1 MVDPMNGTL
10 KAKLSKH
17 PILLDGGLATTLE
30 ARGHDLSRDLWSAAI
45 LTEKPDEIMAVHRA
59 FIDAGSEIITTSS
72 YQVTYLGFAI
82 AGFTHNETTEI
93 LRSSVLLAREAAVAD
108 GVLVAASVGPY
119 GAVLANGA
127 EYRGHYGISPKALR
141 TFHRERLKVLV
152 GAGADLIAFETMP
165 DVDEVEVLLDLM
177 ATDHPDTPFWVAF
190 SCQDETTTNSG
201 QSFADAVRLVS
212 GSDECVAVG
221 VNCSSPRFVTP
232 LLQSADKARGD
243 KPFVVYPNAGRTW
256 DAANRSWLD
265 RGTDRFAASTVR
277 EWVTNGARLVGG
289 CCGIGPSGIATLR
302 KAL

>member
-1 MVDPMNGTL
+1 MDSAL
-10 KAKLSKH
+10 KVRLNKH

-30 ARGHDLSRDLWSAAI
+30 ARGHDLSGELWSAA
-45 LTEKPDEIMAVHRA
+45 LLAEKPDEIIATHRA

-72 YQVTYLGFAI
+72 YQASYPGFAL
-82 AGFTHNETTEI
+82 AGLTHDETTQI
-93 LRSSVLLAREAAVAD
+93 LRSSVLLAREAAVDD

-152 GAGADLIAFETMP
+152 GSGADLVAFETMP
-165 DVDEVEVLLDLM
+165 DLDEVEVLLDLM
-177 ATDHPDTPFWVAF
+177 ASDHPNMPFWVAY
-190 SCQDETTTNSG
+190 SCQDELRTNAG
-201 QSFADAVRLVS
+201 QSFADAIRIAAS
-212 GSDECVAVG
+212 SDACIAVG
-221 VNCSSPRFVTP
+221 VNCSSPRLVTP
-232 LLQSADKARGD
+232 LLQSAAKARGE

-256 DAANRSWLD
+256 DSANRRWLD

-277 EWVTNGARLVGG
+277 EWVTNGARLIGG
-289 CCGIGPSGIATLR
+289 CCGIGPSGIVALR

>member
-1 MVDPMNGTL
+1 MVDLMTVAL
-10 KAKLSKH
+10 KTRLNKH

-30 ARGHDLSRDLWSAAI
+30 ARGHDLSSELWSAAI

-72 YQVTYLGFAI
+72 HQASYLGLAL
-82 AGFTHNETTEI
+82 AGFTHDETTHI
-93 LRSSVLLAREAAVAD
+93 LRSAVLLAREAAVAD

-127 EYRGHYGISPKALR
+127 EYWGHYGLSAKALR
-141 TFHRERLKVLV
+141 TFHRERLKVLI
-152 GAGADLIAFETMP
+152 GSGADLVAFETMP
-165 DVDEVEVLLDLM
+165 DLDEVEILLDLM
-177 ATDHPDTPFWVAF
+177 SSDHPDIPYWVAF
-190 SCQDETTTNSG
+190 SCQDETSTNAG
-201 QSFADAVRLVS
+201 QNFADAVRVVS
-212 GSDECVAVG
+212 GSDACIAVG

-232 LLQSADKARGD
+232 LLQSAAKARGE

-256 DAANRSWLD
+256 DAPNRRWLD
-265 RGTDRFAASTVR
+265 GGTDRFAASTVR
-277 EWVTNGARLVGG
+277 EWVTNGARLIGG

>member
-10 KAKLSKH
+10 KVRLHKH

-30 ARGHDLSRDLWSAAI
+30 ARGHDLSSDLWSAAI
-45 LTEKPDEIMAVHRA
+45 LTEKPDEIIAVHRA

-72 YQVTYLGFAI
+72 YQASYLGFSI
-82 AGFTHNETTEI
+82 AGFTHDETTHI

-152 GAGADLIAFETMP
+152 GAGADLVAFETMP
-165 DVDEVEVLLDLM
+165 DLDEVQILMDLM
-177 ATDHPDTPFWVAF
+177 AADHSETPYWVAF
-190 SCQDETTTNSG
+190 SCKDETTTNAG
-201 QSFADAVRLVS
+201 QNFAEVVRLVS
-212 GSDECVAVG
+212 ANDACIAVG
-221 VNCSSPRFVTP
+221 VNCSSPRFVTS
-232 LLQSADKARGD
+232 LLQSAAKARGE
-243 KPFVVYPNAGRTW
+243 KPFIVYPNAGRTW
-256 DAANRSWLD
+256 DAPTRRWLD
-265 RGTDRFAASTVR
+265 RGTDHFAASTVR
-277 EWVTNGARLVGG
+277 EWVTNGARLIGG
-289 CCGIGPSGIATLR
+289 CCGIGPTGIATLR